1 MNESASAG
9 GRMRI
14 YENPEDDPDHERS
27 EAELTRRKVIV
38 LDKIENYDDNNTNL
52 IVKSKQKSLYL

>member
-1 MNESASAG
+1 
-9 GRMRI
+9 MRI

>member
-1 MNESASAG
+1 
-9 GRMRI
+9 MRI

-27 EAELTRRKVIV
+27 EAELARRKVII
-38 LDKIENYDDNNTNL
+38 LDKIENYEDNNSNL